1 MGSEQGAIAARGK
14 SIVKALRRL
23 GDETGRPIRMD
34 SKDDRI
40 RLQKLV
46 YLLRAGGY
54 EPARKFEFNLYQ
66 NGPYSPNLTEVYYAY
81 GDDGIAQA
89 TPAVDISPVLL
100 STIKEADAKG
110 VKFLEAL
117 TTTLDT
123 SDSLRSHGDGESE
136 LIRGLAWARSI
147 KPQIGEYTWR
157 EVRGFLRTHPGL
169 AARR

>member
-1 MGSEQGAIAARGK
+1 MTGDEGAVRARGK

-23 GDETGRPIRMD
+23 GDETDRPVKMG

-66 NGPYSPNLTEVYYAY
+66 NGPYSPALTEVYYLY
-81 GDDGIAQA
+81 GDDGIGKAAPA
-89 TPAVDISPVLL
+89 TDIPSHLL
-100 STIKEADAKG
+100 SALKEADRKG
-110 VKFLEAL
+110 VEFLEAL
-117 TTTLDT
+117 STTLDT
-123 SDSLRSHGDGESE
+123 TNSLAAHGEVVQNMD
-136 LIRGLAWARSI
+136 RGLAWAQSI
-147 KPQIGEYTWR
+147 KPHIDEKTWR

-169 AARR
+169 AARG